1 MVMVD
6 YVGGLPTLLVRDGIQ
21 PSAEL
26 RRSRSE
32 AALGKAVGRQKP
44 ATAAAELNSLMSR
57 RTLSSLDPIAK
68 KSDDEERIDALKASV
83 QKHRSRPSSTPA
95 LDKAVGGK
103 KPVGI
108 KLNPLMSPPTLG
120 NAEEIQEIQAMK
132 SSLSQSQTHF
142 FRPSS
147 TSSLLPTDPISSG
160 MASLQSRRNKY
171 LASLNQVAWP
181 EIAGVSKAI
190 QRSIQRAER
199 KEQKL
204 NQRGSPTRKSNSPKG
219 KSKLQHRRSLTRVQV
234 REQLLSCSA
243 EDVRCSTAQ
252 NTNAQTSQVEQKFP
266 SSDDQGDDSCEEALG
281 RNEKERSQHKKTMST
296 IKEPARSKHAEI
308 KHKQEK
314 ASEALDPF
322 QVSRVSKQLNCP
334 LATTK
339 DAQGL
344 FDLYAIYDQGRGQLD
359 YQKFGEIVVQIMKST
374 GQQLSE
380 GDMKN
385 KIESSF
391 RQADRNKNGMV
402 DFDEF
407 AIWYSSWGFQQELLL
422 SPQQILVRDFAK
434 KYGLSIADVESVQAK
449 FNLFDLDGSGVIE
462 YDEFE
467 KLLYKLMKVPR
478 GQELPASRLKHFWKE
493 IDIDGSGGID
503 FDEFLQWYMKYFDMK
518 GNSDFTPVEQLYQSV
533 RPNLGR
539 Y

>member
-1 MVMVD
+1 M
-6 YVGGLPTLLVRDGIQ
+6 
-21 PSAEL
+21 
-26 RRSRSE
+26 
-32 AALGKAVGRQKP
+32 
-44 ATAAAELNSLMSR
+44 
-57 RTLSSLDPIAK
+57 
-68 KSDDEERIDALKASV
+68 
-83 QKHRSRPSSTPA
+83 
-95 LDKAVGGK
+95 
-103 KPVGI
+103 
-108 KLNPLMSPPTLG
+108 
-120 NAEEIQEIQAMK
+120 
-132 SSLSQSQTHF
+132 
-142 FRPSS
+142 
-147 TSSLLPTDPISSG
+147 
-160 MASLQSRRNKY
+160 
-171 LASLNQVAWP
+171 
-181 EIAGVSKAI
+181 
-190 QRSIQRAER
+190 
-199 KEQKL
+199 
-204 NQRGSPTRKSNSPKG
+204 
-219 KSKLQHRRSLTRVQV
+219 
-234 REQLLSCSA
+234 
-243 EDVRCSTAQ
+243 
-252 NTNAQTSQVEQKFP
+252 
-266 SSDDQGDDSCEEALG
+266 
-281 RNEKERSQHKKTMST
+281 
-296 IKEPARSKHAEI
+296 
-308 KHKQEK
+308 
-314 ASEALDPF
+314 
-322 QVSRVSKQLNCP
+322 
-334 LATTK
+334 
-339 DAQGL
+339 
-344 FDLYAIYDQGRGQLD
+344 
-359 YQKFGEIVVQIMKST
+359 QIMKST

-449 FNLFDLDGSGVIE
+449 FNLFDLDGSGIID